1 MSELSE
7 VSRVTCRERLSTW
20 CWLTS
25 WFPDSKLHFFPSV
38 CFSALGEHF
47 SVAALQALL
56 CVWWGGLVGMIHCRV
71 VSSVDGGKEQQTQ
84 ICFWSALFDSTQDET
99 KSIYSTAKPPQQA
112 CASLFALLLTWEIF
126 FCLKQ
131 LRLCCKGGNLQG
143 TAKLWIALVVEKDLK
158 QIMSEWFLNP
168 KV

>member
-7 VSRVTCRERLSTW
+7 VSRVTCKERLGTW

-25 WFPDSKLHFFPSV
+25 WFPDSKLHFFFPSV

-56 CVWWGGLVGMIHCRV
+56 RVWRGGLLGVIHSRV

-99 KSIYSTAKPPQQA
+99 KSIYSTGRPPRQA

-126 FCLKQ
+126 FCLEQ
-131 LRLCCKGGNLQG
+131 LRLCCKWGNLEG
-143 TAKLWIALVVEKDLK
+143 TAKLWIAFVVEKG
-158 QIMSEWFLNP
+158 ILNRLYP
-168 KV
+168 NGF